1 MIQIVMKY
9 WTDFVNEVDWAV
21 GYILDY
27 LKKHAPNTLV
37 VLSSDNGPYKE
48 SASSY
53 CPQNCMFA
61 TPQDEKDE
69 VPRLFGCSPCEE
81 SIVSQTIE
89 TNTGGKG
96 NTWEGGQHVPAIAWW
111 PGKITPGTINP
122 HVSSGLDL
130 LPTFLKVAG
139 GELPE
144 NVTFD
149 GKDIS
154 DQLCNPNVEASETP
168 QGHFIYWCGLYI
180 NAVRIGQYKVIYRA
194 QKFVGANEDAI
205 TPPHLCAQ
213 KGDCCPDSP
222 GRLCTCGWVN
232 NYEDNPIVIDLINNP
247 TEDVSKALDDKND
260 IIAKA
265 AELKLVTLRSVL
277 DDRKLPHDQYNRDS
291 DTDMQQV
298 LGELPNFPN
307 VDLCQ
312 NITLEAGPY
321 LSGPIDGDENLWMS
335 SPAIKPDSCA
345 FVPEEYQ
352 KSFLPGMDFSFYEYQ
367 NCSVSACM
375 HPNYSAC
382 LGFSSCFIY
391 YNIISPLLKSNENP
405 FFIIDC

>member
-1 MIQIVMKY
+1 MKY

-61 TPQDEKDE
+61 TPQDQKDK

-144 NVTFD
+144 NVEFD

-168 QGHFIYWCGLYI
+168 KGHFIYWCGLFI
-180 NAVRIGQYKVIYRA
+180 NAVRIGQYKVIYRT
-194 QKFVGANEDAI
+194 QKFVGATQDAI
-205 TPPHLCAQ
+205 TPPNLCAQ
-213 KGDCCPDSP
+213 KGDCCPNSP
-222 GRLCTCGWVN
+222 GRLCSCDWVKD
-232 NYEDNPIVIDLINNP
+232 YEDNPIVIDLINNP
-247 TEDVSKALDDKND
+247 TEDVLKALDDKND
-260 IIAKA
+260 IIAEA
-265 AELKLVTLRSVL
+265 AELKLETLRSVL
-277 DDRKLPHDQYNRDS
+277 DDRKVPHYLWDRDS

-307 VDLCQ
+307 VDLCFE
-312 NITLEAGPY
+312 TTMLEAGPF
-321 LSGPIDGDENLWMS
+321 LSGPIDGDENLWKS
-335 SPAIKPDSCA
+335 SPAVYPNGCA
-345 FVPEEYQ
+345 FVPEAYQ
-352 KSFLPGMDFSFYEYQ
+352 KSFLPGMDFSFYKYQ

-375 HPNYSAC
+375 HPDYSAC

-391 YNIISPLLKSNENP
+391 NIISP
-405 FFIIDC
+405 C